1 MMNGEYWARRFELL
15 TDMELNK
22 GEQFYGD
29 LQRQYTKS
37 IRRMQKDASYYLQK
51 MADANG
57 LSMTEARKLLKKD
70 ELEEFHWSVE
80 EYIRKG
86 RENAVDQSWMV
97 ELQNAS
103 TKFHV
108 SRLEALQTQMRA
120 EVEQLTGG
128 QSEDLQKL
136 LEGIYEDDYYRTAF
150 EVQKGT
156 GVGFQMMRLDKRSVE
171 KAVLRPWTTDDQ
183 TFSDRLWKNKQTLL
197 NNLQSGLSQAIA
209 QGKNPSEVTD
219 MISQKMGVSKSQAG
233 RLVMTES
240 AFIASSAQKDSFKE
254 LGVEEYEVVATL
266 DTKTSDVCRAMDG
279 KHFPMSQY
287 QIGVTAPPFHPWCR
301 STTVPYFDD
310 EFTVGEQRA
319 MRDPKTGDYST
330 VPSNM
335 KYEDW
340 YKKYVDPNY
349 KGVKLTTPEPTIE
362 DKIKELEGKVADKE
376 AEKKS
381 AESELAQ
388 KRDERFNLGH
398 DLANVERDIRTARSQ
413 KIDYE
418 SGFTSYDK
426 FIRMGDGFD
435 QWYDSIDDQL
445 YDLEEQIKDIREK
458 MHGLDYDDPD
468 YDEKYEKLFN
478 KRKALREKREE
489 LYEDQLTGSEYRVW
503 RKTHKGKD
511 YDKIIS
517 DLHDKKMK
525 IIDRDAA
532 LGDEIQ
538 KISDRIKQIDQQIGD
553 LTREIADLGE
563 AEEYNKLDVVQ
574 IRDDIKT
581 ITDPTIRTSAQKKE
595 FADIVDAMD
604 KDKAN
609 LYKQMMTETSGRNNY
624 YEKKTGWYAPRE
636 RRVHMDLDHN
646 HHETALGRTHLTGAW
661 ETKFHEESHQLDHI
675 LASMRSPFAIR
686 PDGTCDMWAFTN
698 TGTVT
703 GKKLIKAIDDDILTL
718 MNDAISWY
726 DNENGT
732 ITKHITNLG
741 RISGDAKDA
750 LRAYLKSHYSTERDR
765 ALIGIATDAIGTS
778 TGGRVHPY
786 SWGFWGHPT
795 DYCKTTG
802 KNGATSETWASVSSA
817 LWRGDTEELD
827 AVRQLMPNTV
837 SAFSQVFGEVVKYAT
852 THKIKY

>member
-80 EYIRKG
+80 EYIQRGK
-86 RENAVDQSWMV
+86 ENAVDQSWMV

-266 DTKTSDVCRAMDG
+266 DTKTSDICRAMDG

-340 YKKYVDPNY
+340 YKKYVDPDY

-381 AESELAQ
+381 AESELIQ
-388 KRDERFNLGH
+388 KKQEKTQVGY
-398 DLANVERDIRTARSQ
+398 DLTDVERDIRSAKSN
-413 KIDYE
+413 KHDYE
-418 SGFTSYDK
+418 SGLTSYDK

-435 QWYDSIDDQL
+435 QWYDSIPDEL
-445 YDLEEQIKDIREK
+445 SELEEQIKDIREK

-478 KRKALREKREE
+478 KRKALRAKREE
-489 LYEDQLTGSEYRVW
+489 LYEDQLTASEYRVW

-517 DLHDKKMK
+517 DLHDKK
-525 IIDRDAA
+525 
-532 LGDEIQ
+532 
-538 KISDRIKQIDQQIGD
+538 
-553 LTREIADLGE
+553 T
-563 AEEYNKLDVVQ
+563 KL
-574 IRDDIKT
+574 I
-581 ITDPTIRTSAQKKE
+581 
-595 FADIVDAMD
+595 D
-604 KDKAN
+604 KD
-609 LYKQMMTETSGRNNY
+609 
-624 YEKKTGWYAPRE
+624 
-636 RRVHMDLDHN
+636 
-646 HHETALGRTHLTGAW
+646 TALGNEIQDIFNHMSSLDADIADIKKEIG
-661 ETKFHEESHQLDHI
+661 KLKLQLKKSNVVTVD
-675 LASMRSPFAIR
+675 IR
-686 PDGTCDMWAFTN
+686 PTT
-698 TGTVT
+698 T
-703 GKKLIKAIDDDILTL
+703 KIKAAMGDDVAYEEYMGMVEKNDSIAPLYQYADDLRDVRRVPDGGVFEQGGHIEFDYPKQSYVDSGMSKYHTLAHEHGHYFDTFARRSDRMDVSSLTWSEMDTIKQGVGARYASHMTEHVL
-718 MNDAISWY
+718 SNSDQFLEAMRKDLEAMRGGIKGQSIRNYCLARRNTSCALQDAVDGY
-726 DNENGT
+726 GY
-732 ITKHITNLG
+732 G
-741 RISGDAKDA
+741 RVAWGHGDKYYN
-750 LRAYLKSHYSTERDR
+750 RAYNSLVDWEKWSSATPTKSLKAVYQ
-765 ALIGIATDAIGTS
+765 ALGFDASNQTKVKRICRQYETASELWANLIAAET
-778 TGGRVHPY
+778 TGG
-786 SWGFWGHPT
+786 
-795 DYCKTTG
+795 
-802 KNGATSETWASVSSA
+802 
-817 LWRGDTEELD
+817 EELECCKE
-827 AVRQLMPNTV
+827 
-837 SAFSQVFGEVVKYAT
+837 VFPETYKTMLEILKGVL
-852 THKIKY
+852 